1 MKLISLISQRPLG
14 SVLVVAGICLLQPRT
29 TTVAADSPTDAAPY
43 LAAVRQFADQ
53 VLAHGRD
60 VYGKPTPLFV
70 DGLNVDTREP
80 VKWKWADGKEWVLCN
95 LANQQG
101 LFRTLDGLVAP
112 DRRSALQGRR
122 ARSHALRLRSS
133 ALRHAEQRRP
143 AGLGR
148 ASGLQRHR

>member
-1 MKLISLISQRPLG
+1 MKLNSIVSPFRLG
-14 SVLVVAGICLLQPRT
+14 FAL
-29 TTVAADSPTDAAPY
+29 VAACGCLVETRMTTAAAPSPTNAAPY

-53 VLAHGRD
+53 ILAHGRD

-101 LFRTLDGLVAP
+101 LFRTLDGLSRLTGDPRYQDAAL
-112 DRRSALQGRR
+112 DRCQDPLNPCVRSRSLL
-122 ARSHALRLRSS
+122 ARPHT
-133 ALRHAEQRRP
+133 
-143 AGLGR
+143 G
-148 ASGLQRHR
+148 

>member
-1 MKLISLISQRPLG
+1 MQ
-14 SVLVVAGICLLQPRT
+14 SVLTGLLLLTSLLPSFLSLP
-29 TTVAADSPTDAAPY
+29 VDGADGTAQTAAPY
-43 LAAVRQFADQ
+43 LTAVRQFADQ

-101 LFRTLDGLVAP
+101 LFRALDERFRG
-112 DRRSALQGRR
+112 
-122 ARSHALRLRSS
+122 
-133 ALRHAEQRRP
+133 
-143 AGLGR
+143 
-148 ASGLQRHR
+148 

>member
-1 MKLISLISQRPLG
+1 MKRSNVRSRFRL
-14 SVLVVAGICLLQPRT
+14 CLLL
-29 TTVAADSPTDAAPY
+29 TVACGSFLEAFVASAADSSPTNAAPY

-101 LFRTLDGLVAP
+101 LFRTGAFLGICARIPAVG
-112 DRRSALQGRR
+112 RSVSLGNG
-122 ARSHALRLRSS
+122 
-133 ALRHAEQRRP
+133 AEHRP
-143 AGLGR
+143 RQWLG
-148 ASGLQRHR
+148 